1 MLTPI
6 TFFVSIMLTIFL
18 FLKVFDLIYTMTEGG
33 PGRSTNVL
41 VMHIYQSAFTEYKFW
56 ICQCGG
62 HGTFCNVLVITLIQ
76 LPGREKVVRL
86 YVEKGEMVINM
97 KIKLRPLLA
106 KVLIYILL
114 IGISLIMLIPFAW
127 MLTSSFKMNKDV
139 FTYPVVWWPKEFI
152 TSNYVRIWEEIPLL
166 RYFFNTSKLT
176 VLITIL
182 QLLTSTFAA
191 YAFAKMKFPGKDFL
205 FLSYICTIAMPWQS
219 YMIPQFIIIKK
230 MGLVNT
236 HLALIILQSFTAFG
250 VFLVRQFYME
260 IPNEI
265 CEAARIDG
273 MSEYGI
279 YAKIML
285 PLSKPVIAT
294 LTIFSFTTIW
304 NDFYGSPY
312 LH

>member
-1 MLTPI
+1 M
-6 TFFVSIMLTIFL
+6 
-18 FLKVFDLIYTMTEGG
+18 
-33 PGRSTNVL
+33 
-41 VMHIYQSAFTEYKFW
+41 
-56 ICQCGG
+56 
-62 HGTFCNVLVITLIQ
+62 
-76 LPGREKVVRL
+76 
-86 YVEKGEMVINM
+86 INM

-304 NDFYGSPY
+304 NDFMGPLIYINSQNLKTIQLGLRSFITEYSSEYSLIMAGGGVALIPVLIVFACLQKY
-312 LH
+312 FVEGIASTGLKG

>member
-1 MLTPI
+1 ML
-6 TFFVSIMLTIFL
+6 
-18 FLKVFDLIYTMTEGG
+18 
-33 PGRSTNVL
+33 N
-41 VMHIYQSAFTEYKFW
+41 
-56 ICQCGG
+56 
-62 HGTFCNVLVITLIQ
+62 
-76 LPGREKVVRL
+76 
-86 YVEKGEMVINM
+86 
-97 KIKLRPLLA
+97 
-106 KVLIYILL
+106 
-114 IGISLIMLIPFAW
+114 PFAW

-152 TSNYVRIWEEIPLL
+152 TTNYVRIWEEIPLL

-176 VLITIL
+176 IIITLL

-205 FLSYICTIAMPWQS
+205 FLCYICTIAMPWQS

-230 MGLVNT
+230 IGLVNT

-304 NDFYGSPY
+304 NDFMGPLIYINSQNLKTIQLGLRSFITEYSSEYSLIMAGSVVALIPVLIVFACLQKY
-312 LH
+312 FVEGIASTGLKG

>member
-1 MLTPI
+1 M
-6 TFFVSIMLTIFL
+6 
-18 FLKVFDLIYTMTEGG
+18 
-33 PGRSTNVL
+33 
-41 VMHIYQSAFTEYKFW
+41 
-56 ICQCGG
+56 
-62 HGTFCNVLVITLIQ
+62 
-76 LPGREKVVRL
+76 
-86 YVEKGEMVINM
+86 INM

-114 IGISLIMLIPFAW
+114 IDISLIMLIPFAW

-304 NDFYGSPY
+304 NDFMGPLIYINSQNLKTIQLGLRSFITEYSSEYSLIMAGSVVALIPVLIVFACLQKY
-312 LH
+312 FVEGIASTGLKG

>member
-1 MLTPI
+1 M
-6 TFFVSIMLTIFL
+6 
-18 FLKVFDLIYTMTEGG
+18 
-33 PGRSTNVL
+33 
-41 VMHIYQSAFTEYKFW
+41 
-56 ICQCGG
+56 
-62 HGTFCNVLVITLIQ
+62 
-76 LPGREKVVRL
+76 
-86 YVEKGEMVINM
+86 INM

-182 QLLTSTFAA
+182 QLLTSTFAD

-304 NDFYGSPY
+304 NDFMGPLIYINSQNLKTIQLGLRSFITEYSSEYSLIMAGSVVALIPVLIVFACLQKY
-312 LH
+312 FVEGIASTGLKG

>member
-1 MLTPI
+1 M
-6 TFFVSIMLTIFL
+6 
-18 FLKVFDLIYTMTEGG
+18 
-33 PGRSTNVL
+33 
-41 VMHIYQSAFTEYKFW
+41 
-56 ICQCGG
+56 
-62 HGTFCNVLVITLIQ
+62 
-76 LPGREKVVRL
+76 
-86 YVEKGEMVINM
+86 INM

-205 FLSYICTIAMPWQS
+205 FLSYICTIAMPRQS

-304 NDFYGSPY
+304 NDFMGPLIYINSQNLKTIQLGLRSFITEYSSEYSLIMAGSVVALIPVLIVFACLQKY
-312 LH
+312 FVEGIASTGLKG

>member
-1 MLTPI
+1 M
-6 TFFVSIMLTIFL
+6 
-18 FLKVFDLIYTMTEGG
+18 
-33 PGRSTNVL
+33 
-41 VMHIYQSAFTEYKFW
+41 
-56 ICQCGG
+56 
-62 HGTFCNVLVITLIQ
+62 
-76 LPGREKVVRL
+76 
-86 YVEKGEMVINM
+86 INM

-294 LTIFSFTTIW
+294 LPIFSFTTIW
-304 NDFYGSPY
+304 NDFMGPLIYINSQNLKTIQLGLRSFITEYSSEYSLIMAGSVVALIPVLIVFACLQKY
-312 LH
+312 FVEGIASTGLKG

>member
-1 MLTPI
+1 M
-6 TFFVSIMLTIFL
+6 
-18 FLKVFDLIYTMTEGG
+18 
-33 PGRSTNVL
+33 
-41 VMHIYQSAFTEYKFW
+41 
-56 ICQCGG
+56 
-62 HGTFCNVLVITLIQ
+62 
-76 LPGREKVVRL
+76 
-86 YVEKGEMVINM
+86 INM

-304 NDFYGSPY
+304 NDFMGPLIYINSKNLKTIQLGLRSFITEYSSEYSLIMAGSVVALIPVLIVFACLQKY
-312 LH
+312 FVEGIASTGLKG

>member
-1 MLTPI
+1 
-6 TFFVSIMLTIFL
+6 
-18 FLKVFDLIYTMTEGG
+18 
-33 PGRSTNVL
+33 
-41 VMHIYQSAFTEYKFW
+41 
-56 ICQCGG
+56 
-62 HGTFCNVLVITLIQ
+62 
-76 LPGREKVVRL
+76 
-86 YVEKGEMVINM
+86 M
-97 KIKLRPLLA
+97 KIKLKPLLT
-106 KVLIYILL
+106 KMLIYILL
-114 IGISLIMLIPFAW
+114 IGISIIMLIPFAW
-127 MLTSSFKMNKDV
+127 MLTSSFKMNNDV

-152 TSNYVRIWEEIPLL
+152 TTNYMRIWEEIPLL

-176 VLITIL
+176 IIITFL

-205 FLSYICTIAMPWQS
+205 FLCYICTIAMPWQS

-230 MGLVNT
+230 IGLVNT

-304 NDFYGSPY
+304 NDFMGPLIYINSQNLKTIQLGLRSFITEYSSEYSLIMAGSVVALIPVLIVFACLQKY
-312 LH
+312 FVEGIASTGLKG

>member
-1 MLTPI
+1 M
-6 TFFVSIMLTIFL
+6 
-18 FLKVFDLIYTMTEGG
+18 
-33 PGRSTNVL
+33 
-41 VMHIYQSAFTEYKFW
+41 
-56 ICQCGG
+56 
-62 HGTFCNVLVITLIQ
+62 
-76 LPGREKVVRL
+76 
-86 YVEKGEMVINM
+86 INM

-294 LTIFSFTTIW
+294 LTIFSFTIIW
-304 NDFYGSPY
+304 NDFMGPLIYINSQNLKTIQLGLRSFITEYSSEYSLIMAGSVVALIPVLIVFACLQKY
-312 LH
+312 FVEGIASTGLKG